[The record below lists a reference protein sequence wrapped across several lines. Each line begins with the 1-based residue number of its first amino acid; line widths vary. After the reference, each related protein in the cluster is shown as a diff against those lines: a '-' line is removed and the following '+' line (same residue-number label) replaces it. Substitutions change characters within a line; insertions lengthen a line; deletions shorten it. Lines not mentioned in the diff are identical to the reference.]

1 MGHDAKRRG
10 SLIAN
15 QRKIRRNRPGSE
27 QAQLDT
33 PIPPACPE
41 SHSSRSS
48 SSLEHSADET
58 MSSVVCGER
67 DTFTHTHRQRKMWLG
82 LGQYSKSSTC
92 TQPFHSRISLH
103 TQTSLPVLRL
113 PYITWSQSYFT
124 VFIILHFMCFPP
136 PQIIVF
142 LHPPHTASD
151 YLSLLSSCVVHNQW
165 PHQALTD
172 QHRPGFWFVLK
183 DAEGGRDGVA
193 DLLATP
199 GPVMDYLH
207 PPVPTILIY
216 PFTPP
221 LPFFGSTHGGQR
233 GEVVFQ
239 CWCAGQPAFI
249 RMNQRGD
256 KISPVTKQGYEIRVL
271 IEFSSPGR
279 GCGALNI
286 IEFDRLM
293 KRAPMLVLLLST
305 GPRESCPP
313 LPYAHTHWRSTYMST
328 KYHSE
333 KVDFSKLTVASESTR
348 TPTRFAHLKWVVDLI
363 VNR

>member
-67 DTFTHTHRQRKMWLG
+67 DTHTQRKMWLG

-103 TQTSLPVLRL
+103 TQSSLPVLRL

-142 LHPPHTASD
+142 LHPPYSASD
-151 YLSLLSSCVVHNQW
+151 YLSPLSSCAVHNQW

-199 GPVMDYLH
+199 GPAMDYLH
-207 PPVPTILIY
+207 RPVPTILIY
-216 PFTPP
+216 PLTPP
-221 LPFFGSTHGGQR
+221 FLFSGRPMEDRR
-233 GEVVFQ
+233 GRLYFS
-239 CWCAGQPAFI
+239 AGQPAFI
-249 RMNQRGD
+249 RMNQRGN

-271 IEFSSPGR
+271 IEFSSPGW

-313 LPYAHTHWRSTYMST
+313 LPYAHTYWCSTYVST
-328 KYHSE
+328 KPHSD
-333 KVDFSKLTVASESTR
+333 KVDFSEQAVASESIQ
-348 TPTRFAHLKWVVDLI
+348 TPTLYCH
-363 VNR
+363 